1 MRDMTG
7 PLSEAESLELGELLE
22 NHAGR
27 TVAFARGVFAAV
39 ATAPTR
45 RDPTEW
51 LPLLLAEEPPDR
63 ATLRRLFSLVL
74 REHAA
79 CAECLELGVP
89 AVPSSDE
96 ADAIVQFCKG
106 YVRVSQGDPRWTKDA
121 GAFEL
126 TVPLAFLAGY
136 VDVDAVKS
144 FAPDAGEDPEAY
156 RTSRSEQ
163 LADDVARLYAYW
175 AEARKEPPPPAQS
188 SKIGRNEP
196 CPCGSGKKFKNCCGA

>member
-1 MRDMTG
+1 MVDATG
-7 PLSEAESLELGELLE
+7 PLSAEESRELDELLSK
-22 NHAGR
+22 HAGR
-27 TVAFARGVFAAV
+27 SLAFARGVFAAV

-63 ATLRRLFSLVL
+63 ATLRRLFALVL
-74 REHAA
+74 REYGA
-79 CAECLELGVP
+79 CVECLELGVP
-89 AVPSSDE
+89 AVPSAEESE
-96 ADAIVQFCKG
+96 AVVQFCKG
-106 YVRVSQGDPRWTKDA
+106 YVRISQGDARWTKDF

-136 VDVDAVKS
+136 VEVDAVKS
-144 FAPDAGEDPEAY
+144 FAPEAESDPHAY
-156 RTSRSEQ
+156 RAKRAEQ
-163 LADDVARLYAYW
+163 LADDVARLYTYW

-196 CPCGSGKKFKNCCGA
+196 CPCGSGKKFKKCCGA